1 MTSEEIKVE
10 IMLIV
15 DQLPEKVLIDVLEH
29 LKKLQSHS
37 YDMEIVKRI
46 VSENAELLRRLAD

>member
-1 MTSEEIKVE
+1 
-10 IMLIV
+10 MLIV

-46 VSENAELLRRLAD
+46 MSENAELLRRLAD